1 MKTVKTITEA
11 IRNAIDATRSTQP
24 EDVEESA
31 EKEGNEESDLTDSS
45 AGSDESDETD
55 ESDEAETPAERA
67 VAIVPDETRAD
78 VRAMLAEIA
87 GELESGEIS
96 EATLTLLLRGIDYE
110 KDLAHAA
117 EEGEIRG
124 RNETI
129 REDMLMEEESDG
141 LPHPGTGHGAISG
154 HRPGNIFDLARG
166 AFCPSASK
174 LIA

>member
-45 AGSDESDETD
+45 AGSDESDE
-55 ESDEAETPAERA
+55 SDEAETPAERA
-67 VAIVPDETRAD
+67 AAIVPDETRAD

-166 AFCPSASK
+166 AF
-174 LIA
+174 

>member
-45 AGSDESDETD
+45 AGSDESDE
-55 ESDEAETPAERA
+55 SDEAETPAERA
-67 VAIVPDETRAD
+67 AAIVPDETRAD

-166 AFCPSASK
+166 A
-174 LIA
+174 L

>member
-45 AGSDESDETD
+45 AGSDESEETD

-166 AFCPSASK
+166 AF
-174 LIA
+174 

>member
-45 AGSDESDETD
+45 AGSDESDE
-55 ESDEAETPAERA
+55 SDEAETPAERA
-67 VAIVPDETRAD
+67 AAIVPDETRAD

-129 REDMLMEEESDG
+129 REDMLVEEESDG

-166 AFCPSASK
+166 AF
-174 LIA
+174 

>member
-129 REDMLMEEESDG
+129 REDILMEEESDG

-166 AFCPSASK
+166 AC
-174 LIA
+174 

>member
-129 REDMLMEEESDG
+129 REDILMEEESDG

-166 AFCPSASK
+166 AF
-174 LIA
+174 

>member
-96 EATLTLLLRGIDYE
+96 EATLTLRLRGIDYE

-166 AFCPSASK
+166 AF
-174 LIA
+174 

>member
-45 AGSDESDETD
+45 VGSDESD

-67 VAIVPDETRAD
+67 AAIVPDETRAD

-141 LPHPGTGHGAISG
+141 LPHPGTGHGAISD

-166 AFCPSASK
+166 AF
-174 LIA
+174 

>member
-154 HRPGNIFDLARG
+154 HRPGNIFDLASG
-166 AFCPSASK
+166 AF
-174 LIA
+174 